1 MSRPAAT
8 ALPLIAAEELEL
20 RRISRFHG
28 TPQTIVRRCNI
39 VLGAAAGMANKRLA
53 RQLSTTITTVLLWR
67 RRFEQE
73 GLEGILHDRP
83 RAGRPRQISLE
94 KEGAIVE
101 ATHWT
106 VRTMAL
112 SQGVSPAT
120 VQRIWRAY
128 RLNPHRRNTLSPA
141 RDQSALARTR
151 SN

>member
-1 MSRPAAT
+1 
-8 ALPLIAAEELEL
+8 
-20 RRISRFHG
+20 
-28 TPQTIVRRCNI
+28 
-39 VLGAAAGMANKRLA
+39 MANKRLA

-73 GLEGILHDRP
+73 GLPGILHDRP

-94 KEGAIVE
+94 KEAAIVE

-106 VRTMAL
+106 VRTMAR

-128 RLNPHRRNTLSPA
+128 RLQPHRLQAHFRLST
-141 RDQSALARTR
+141 DQSAITRTAGD
-151 SN
+151 